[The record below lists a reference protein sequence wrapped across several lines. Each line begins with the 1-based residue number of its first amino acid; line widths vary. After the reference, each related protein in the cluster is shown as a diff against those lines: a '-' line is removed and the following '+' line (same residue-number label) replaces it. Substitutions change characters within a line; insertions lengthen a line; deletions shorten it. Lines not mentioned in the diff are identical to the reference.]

1 MSDTENLH
9 AGHRERMI
17 EKFLN
22 NPQSFSDH
30 EMLEVLLFYAI
41 PRRNTNEIAHRL
53 LRTFGSLEKVFNAD
67 KQMLKSV
74 EGVGDKVA
82 AEIMLVSRLINVIHE
97 KQTAPTRIANF
108 GELYKYIQKLFE
120 NVKKVE
126 KFNMV
131 LLSSEF
137 KVLTCVDFTDNI
149 ASSVSVEIPE
159 LVNAFVIHKPKYL
172 IISHNHVSGDPTPS
186 ESDDVMTM
194 RVNILCALHGVK
206 LFDHLVVGKTLYSY
220 RDKGRLDR
228 LMVKADIH
236 SILREIKER

>member
-1 MSDTENLH
+1 
-9 AGHRERMI
+9 MI

-30 EMLEVLLFYAI
+30 ELLEVLLFYAI

-74 EGVGDKVA
+74 DGVGDKVA

-97 KQTAPTRIANF
+97 KQTTPTRIANF

-172 IISHNHVSGDPTPS
+172 IISHNHVSGDPKPS

-206 LFDHLVVGKTLYSY
+206 LFDHLIVGKTLYSY
-220 RDKGRLDR
+220 RDKGDLDR